1 MNQNIIETVVGFMV
15 LLIAIGCVIL
25 AYQSGSVKRAHDGY
39 QLAATFNNVDGIHI
53 GSRVKIAGINIGEV
67 SEVNI
72 DPSTYKAK
80 VAFFIDSNSKLPSD
94 SSVSVVSSGL
104 IGEKYLAVT
113 PGSDAEF
120 LRAGSSIEFTQS
132 SINLEDLL
140 GKFMFGLTNSDKKD
154 K

>member
-1 MNQNIIETVVGFMV
+1 MNKNVIETVVGFMV

-25 AYQSGSVKRAHDGY
+25 AYQSGSVKRSHDGY
-39 QLAATFNNVDGIHI
+39 QLAAIFNNIDGIHI
-53 GSRVKIAGINIGEV
+53 GSKVRVAGINIGEV

-80 VAFFIDSNSKLPSD
+80 VAFFIDSNFKLPSD

-113 PGSDAEF
+113 PGSDTEF